1 MTFMTKSG
9 DTLLVICRMGFNHR
23 LYNVRVD
30 GLMELS
36 HTHTGKAIIVRYRD
50 TGLIDIKLTGAPY
63 YKSEPNRYKRYP
75 ALSLKSIT

>member
-9 DTLLVICRMGFNHR
+9 VTLLAICRMGFNHR

-50 TGLIDIKLTGAPY
+50 TGLIDIKLTGTS
-63 YKSEPNRYKRYP
+63 YKIIRV
-75 ALSLKSIT
+75 SLTVIKETQLCL